1 MVWKRH
7 LVSDPGVKDGQLC
20 AQGTAVTVA
29 EILSDLSEGAGA
41 EQILERRPGLKLIH
55 LAAALAYAADL
66 ASSKHCYKCVADDL
80 EKPKRKKAKRPVSM
94 N

>member
-7 LVSDPGVKDGQLC
+7 LVSDPAVAKGQLC
-20 AQGTAVTVA
+20 AQGTTVTVA
-29 EILSDLSEGAGA
+29 EILNDLSEGAGA
-41 EQILERRPGLKLIH
+41 EQILERHPGLRLIH
-55 LAAALAYAADL
+55 VAAALAYAADL

-80 EKPKRKKAKRPVSM
+80 EKPKRKKIKKPDAA

>member
-7 LVSDPGVKDGQLC
+7 LVSDPAVKDGQLC
-20 AQGTAVTVA
+20 AQGTSVTVS
-29 EILSDLSEGAGA
+29 EMLNDLSEGAGA

-66 ASSKHCYKCVADDL
+66 ASSKHCYKCVADEL
-80 EKPKRKKAKRPVSM
+80 EKPKRAKKPKPAKAE
-94 N
+94 